1 MVMVRFTT
9 PPSLRL
15 GAALAA
21 LVVAGSLQ
29 AEPPRRKVSTTKPA
43 VHQMEILNGASRTVR
58 SFGIGLSTGEAAT
71 LGDLDRLENEASF
84 AHDVLALKR
93 QYVLSERL
101 LEPHRRLV
109 QQDLY
114 GRAVT
119 TSNYGS
125 LSSVVAASPAYNYGI
140 GGFGVRGYGYGYD
153 TPAAYTTGTAGAQ
166 TTVVRS
172 LADGVGD
179 EGALKAN
186 LAAVI
191 AKQAVP
197 SYAASVAQE
206 YRQAVAVAASSPSL
220 RAGLR
225 LQSPDELRKEDN
237 AIRAVDYEAP
247 LANRVTLTLANG
259 KKVVGTNLQE
269 GKEWITLDR
278 ADGGS
283 SRYRLSQVTQ
293 IDLPAAG
300 GKVAPAVDK

>member
-1 MVMVRFTT
+1 MIRFTT

-21 LVVAGSLQ
+21 LLVVGSLQ
-29 AEPPRRKVSTTKPA
+29 ADPPRRKVSSRQPA

-58 SFGIGLSTGEAAT
+58 SFGINLSTGEVAS
-71 LGDLDRLENEASF
+71 LSDLDRLENEASF
-84 AHDVLALKR
+84 VHDVLALKR

-125 LSSVVAASPAYNYGI
+125 VDTNVGYGSVGYNYGI
-140 GGFGVRGYGYGYD
+140 GGFGVGGYGYNS
-153 TPAAYTTGTAGAQ
+153 PASYTTGSAGSQ

-172 LADGVGD
+172 LAEGVGD

-186 LAAVI
+186 LATVI

-197 SYAASVAQE
+197 GYAASVAQE
-206 YRQAVAVAASSPSL
+206 YRQATATAASSPRL
-220 RAGLR
+220 RAALR
-225 LQSPDELRKEDN
+225 LPSADEM
-237 AIRAVDYEAP
+237 RAADYEAP
-247 LANRVTLTLANG
+247 IANRVTLTLANG
-259 KKVVGTNLQE
+259 KKVIGTNLQE

-278 ADGGS
+278 ADGGT
-283 SRYRLSQVTQ
+283 SRYRLAQVMQ
-293 IDLPAAG
+293 IDLPSTG